1 MIPQKFKP
9 TRKYVRIPIIVEDT
23 KPYCIAELKINDS
36 SSISAKLMIDTG
48 ASHGLFLDTESN
60 SKIMVP
66 FKNFDC
72 ILGKGLGGVI
82 EGHLARI
89 NLLQLG
95 KRSMSGV
102 ITSFPSRNSY
112 YDTIKF
118 MRSIYRNGSIGGE
131 VLSRF
136 DVVFDFPNEK
146 MYLKP
151 NSSFRKKF
159 YYNMSGLSVKAT
171 GQRLNEFE
179 ISEVR
184 KGSPGFLAG
193 IVAGDKILKIND
205 NLTEDMRLG
214 EVEGYF
220 NSKPGKKITLELKRD
235 SEILTKEFRIV
246 NEL

>member
-1 MIPQKFKP
+1 
-9 TRKYVRIPIIVEDT
+9 
-23 KPYCIAELKINDS
+23 
-36 SSISAKLMIDTG
+36 
-48 ASHGLFLDTESN
+48 
-60 SKIMVP
+60 
-66 FKNFDC
+66 
-72 ILGKGLGGVI
+72 
-82 EGHLARI
+82 
-89 NLLQLG
+89 
-95 KRSMSGV
+95 
-102 ITSFPSRNSY
+102 
-112 YDTIKF
+112 
-118 MRSIYRNGSIGGE
+118 
-131 VLSRF
+131 
-136 DVVFDFPNEK
+136 
-146 MYLKP
+146 
-151 NSSFRKKF
+151 
-159 YYNMSGLSVKAT
+159 MSGLSVKAT